1 MQPDLSRAGT
11 ASDAFICVLIGV
23 CMSVVIL
30 WALLKTGLAWRLAT
44 DIPNDR
50 SLHTRPTPRI
60 GGWGVLPALALAIFL
75 YAPGFRLIALGAL
88 LLGVISQI
96 DDRRGLPAR
105 VRFGTHVFV
114 VVAGI
119 ALSIVSIPWWMAIL
133 ATFAL
138 VWVVNLYNFM
148 DGSDGLAGG
157 MAVFGFGF
165 YAAAALFLQPSL
177 AVTAAAIAGAAFGFL
192 IFNHHPAKIFLGDA
206 GSIPLGFLA
215 GALGFWGWQHGVWPI
230 WFPAL
235 VFAPFVADATVTLA
249 RRLARGEKVWLAHRE
264 HYYQR
269 LVRLTESHVRVAM
282 AYYLLMLGSGC
293 VALLALRVPPTVQ
306 WTLFG
311 AWYVVLALVGWQ
323 IDRRWRQFILTQG
336 NDNDAN

>member
-1 MQPDLSRAGT
+1 MTPLTPMPMLLFVAVGIACVVCAG
-11 ASDAFICVLIGV
+11 
-23 CMSVVIL
+23 IL
-30 WALLKTGLAWRLAT
+30 LLLLRTGWAWDIAV
-44 DIPNDR
+44 DIPNHR
-50 SLHTRPTPRI
+50 SLHVRPVPRV
-60 GGWGVLPALALAIFL
+60 GGWGVMPAMLLAVAVC
-75 YAPGFRLIALGAL
+75 APSFGWIALGAL
-88 LLGVISQI
+88 LLAIVSQV

-105 VRFGTHVFV
+105 VRFAAHLI
-114 VVAGI
+114 VVAAAI
-119 ALSIVSIPWWMAIL
+119 AWSSVSIAWWL
-133 ATFAL
+133 ALLAVVAL

-165 YAAAALFLQPSL
+165 YTVAALVLQPTL
-177 AVTAAAIAGAAFGFL
+177 AVAAAAIAGAAFGFL

-230 WFPAL
+230 CFPAL

-269 LVRLTESHVRVAM
+269 LVRLTESHLRVAM

-293 VALLALRVPPTVQ
+293 VALLALRVPPAVQ

-336 NDNDAN
+336 SDNDAN